1 MQWAF
6 SSNVTVWYLVGSASD
21 PNPIVLF
28 SNSLGLF
35 YWGPVDVT
43 LTATDDDGDSWSLTR
58 TLFVDNIP
66 PCAGFWWED
75 LSREATASIDCE
87 ACVKLYGPGDEY
99 TEIKAEFLYAFRS
112 ISRPK
117 GSESCPKYGAL
128 CSLAEAVTY
137 GFEVTLYI
145 EGAELIDVREVV
157 PPGWTIDCSTANL
170 PSGLICTPTEISG
183 TLKGRG
189 KIVYTMKASP
199 GIAGGVHTIEGT
211 FGYAKAIAILNSD
224 VVVCDLARL
233 EKLAFSV
240 DALGETEWIS
250 PPGGDLNGDALVG
263 FDWLFSD
270 SLGNVWT
277 ATGEQPTG
285 GFCSG
290 GTCVLTNVSLTC
302 DATGRWR
309 YDVDVELT
317 VTDAGG
323 ASNTYSQT
331 ITLTGPCR

>member
-1 MQWAF
+1 M
-6 SSNVTVWYLVGSASD
+6 
-21 PNPIVLF
+21 
-28 SNSLGLF
+28 
-35 YWGPVDVT
+35 
-43 LTATDDDGDSWSLTR
+43 
-58 TLFVDNIP
+58 
-66 PCAGFWWED
+66 
-75 LSREATASIDCE
+75 
-87 ACVKLYGPGDEY
+87 
-99 TEIKAEFLYAFRS
+99 
-112 ISRPK
+112 
-117 GSESCPKYGAL
+117 
-128 CSLAEAVTY
+128 
-137 GFEVTLYI
+137 
-145 EGAELIDVREVV
+145 
-157 PPGWTIDCSTANL
+157 
-170 PSGLICTPTEISG
+170 
-183 TLKGRG
+183 
-189 KIVYTMKASP
+189 
-199 GIAGGVHTIEGT
+199 
-211 FGYAKAIAILNSD
+211 
-224 VVVCDLARL
+224 VVCDLARL

-240 DALGETEWIS
+240 DALGETDWWS
-250 PPGGDLNGDALVG
+250 PRGGDWNGDALVS